1 MKYLWATLAVVV
13 LLAAAA
19 GFTGYRLSCEPM
31 LHTAAAKGDA
41 MEWLRADFHLTD
53 AQFAAIREVHNS
65 YAGFCAEH
73 CRMIQEATKARNAL
87 QAAGRADPA
96 AMLVAEQKIQELRA
110 HCETAI
116 TRHVRQVA
124 ALMSPEDGQRYLA
137 LVLPKIADF
146 DHQAVP
152 DLHLNHSS

>member
-1 MKYLWATLAVVV
+1 MKYLTRTLAVLV
-13 LLAAAA
+13 LLAAVTGFVCYRMSCDPTLHAA
-19 GFTGYRLSCEPM
+19 VLKHDT
-31 LHTAAAKGDA
+31 
-41 MEWLRADFHLTD
+41 MEWMRADFNLTD
-53 AQFAAIREVHNS
+53 TQFSAIRDLHNS
-65 YAGFCAEH
+65 YAGTCDEH

-87 QAAGRADPA
+87 KAAQGGDSA
-96 AMLVAEQKIQELRA
+96 AMLAAEQKIQKLRT

-116 TRHVRQVA
+116 TRHVHQVA

-146 DHQAVP
+146 DHQAAP

>member
-1 MKYLWATLAVVV
+1 MKYLTRTLAV
-13 LLAAAA
+13 LLFLAVAT
-19 GFTGYRLSCEPM
+19 GFVCYRLSCDPT
-31 LHTAAAKGDA
+31 LHAAVMKRDA
-41 MEWLRADFHLTD
+41 MEWMRADFHLTD
-53 AQFAAIREVHNS
+53 VQFAAIRDLHNS
-65 YAGFCAEH
+65 YAGTCEEH

-87 QAAGRADPA
+87 KSAQGADAAATIA
-96 AMLVAEQKIQELRA
+96 AEQKIQELRS

-146 DHQAVP
+146 DHTAAP